1 LNLPHSF
8 FDCVSAPGNE
18 QDVFE
23 YESYMKLDGIWSEKL
38 MLAVLGLLILVAAMQ
53 IALRYVR

>member
-1 LNLPHSF
+1 M
-8 FDCVSAPGNE
+8 
-18 QDVFE
+18 FE
-23 YESYMKLDGIWSEKL
+23 YESYMKFDGIWSEKL